1 MTEIQF
7 IERNGRREYAVVPM
21 PLFTR
26 MAALLEELDDEALYD
41 KAKAAADGFRVPG
54 EVVNAILGGV
64 HPVKAW
70 REHGDLT
77 QDALAAKAGIST
89 AYLCQIETGKRQG
102 AVKTLKALA
111 KALGVSLDD
120 LQG

>member
-1 MTEIQF
+1 M
-7 IERNGRREYAVVPM
+7 RD
-21 PLFTR
+21 TR
-26 MAALLEELDDEALYD
+26 D
-41 KAKAAADGFRVPG
+41 VPG
-54 EVVNAILGGV
+54 FLAPVRQALTQPLLMGGAPRSYAILNGT